1 MGYVT
6 GPLIWAPGSEFIGRR
21 PIFIGTFVVLVLFQI
36 GEALAK
42 NIETLLICRFLSGVF
57 AASPITNAG
66 GVIADIWDPAGRGP
80 AMAAVSHLTRHYIEE
95 SAYEYPSSVPA
106 LSLVPFAGH
115 SSAVS

>member
-1 MGYVT
+1 VGYVT

-21 PIFIGTFVVLVLFQI
+21 PIFIGTFVVVVLFQI
-36 GEALAK
+36 GEGLAK

-80 AMAAVSHLTRHYIEE
+80 AMAVVSVFARVLCSRK
-95 SAYEYPSSVPA
+95 
-106 LSLVPFAGH
+106 SL
-115 SSAVS
+115 